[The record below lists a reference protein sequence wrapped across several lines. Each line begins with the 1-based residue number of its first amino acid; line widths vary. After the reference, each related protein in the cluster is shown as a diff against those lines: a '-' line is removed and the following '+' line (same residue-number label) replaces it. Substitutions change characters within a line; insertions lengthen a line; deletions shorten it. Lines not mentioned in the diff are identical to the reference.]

1 MRSRSSSQVSSFGE
15 MSLLTGEPRSATIV
29 ALTEMECYR
38 LDAQAF
44 RQLLERRPDLA
55 ARMATQLAERQ
66 VALVSRREQ
75 LANHQSLV
83 EEKERD
89 LLDKIRS
96 YFRL

>member
-1 MRSRSSSQVSSFGE
+1 
-15 MSLLTGEPRSATIV
+15 
-29 ALTEMECYR
+29 LTEMECYR

-44 RQLLERRPDLA
+44 RKLLERRTDLA
-55 ARMATQLAERQ
+55 AKMATQLAERQ
-66 VALVSRREQ
+66 VALVSSREQ